1 MAQYRHMAFSI
12 PKPGQEEELERWYD
26 DQHIPDCLRLEGFVA
41 AQRFRIDEQP
51 TGASVPAW
59 KVMVVYEIES
69 DDLAAT
75 LGQIAKAARTPAMP
89 MTDALDMTTA
99 VRLSASPAGPRVAAR

>member
-1 MAQYRHMAFSI
+1 MAQYRHIAFSI
-12 PKPGQEEELERWYD
+12 PKPGQEAELERWYD

-51 TGASVPAW
+51 AGTGVPAW

-75 LGQIAKAARTPAMP
+75 LAQIATVVRTPAMP
-89 MTDALDMTTA
+89 MSDALDMTTA
-99 VRLSASPAGPRVAAR
+99 LRISVSPAGPRVGAN